1 MSNIV
6 NLTPAI
12 LRRIISEE
20 KKKLSKRARVLKKPS
35 GTPQEVEKVAK
46 QTREVEAKD
55 RAHTLAK
62 EVSHYKD
69 LQNEAARLAVELSE
83 INEARQQIRARIL
96 EQLLSA

>member
-55 RAHTLAK
+55 MAHTLAK
-62 EVSHYKD
+62 EVSHYND

-96 EQLLSA
+96 EQL

>member
-12 LRRIISEE
+12 LRKIISEE
-20 KKKLSKRARVLKKPS
+20 KKKLAKRARVLKKPS
-35 GTPQEVEKVAK
+35 GASQAVEKVAK

-55 RAHTLAK
+55 MAHTLAK
-62 EVSHYKD
+62 EVSHYKE

-96 EQLLSA
+96 EQL